1 MTKKNASKLAD
12 TLDKEAIKNKTKI
25 AIKPIKI
32 TLKPKLSLSTKNTTN
47 ETHSEKIDSSKDLF
61 ESKVR
66 LASKNISQ
74 DTNLVKKESATKVL
88 TDVEIKAKKIAA
100 ETPAI
105 LAEANFTV
113 PKWPS
118 YDEPSLEKTKIEK
131 ELKEV
136 STDVIK
142 WKILCNQI

>member
-1 MTKKNASKLAD
+1 M
-12 TLDKEAIKNKTKI
+12 
-25 AIKPIKI
+25 
-32 TLKPKLSLSTKNTTN
+32 
-47 ETHSEKIDSSKDLF
+47 
-61 ESKVR
+61 
-66 LASKNISQ
+66 ASKNISQ

-100 ETPAI
+100 ETPAS

-136 STDVIK
+136 SSDVIK